1 MNFRSNLER
10 IAEIYG
16 GIAIFSV
23 DQGSSTHRAGVR
35 AGDVLVAVNGRR
47 VRRMAEYATARTLR
61 RELLELVVVRGG
73 RTITL
78 WAGIHAKAV
87 RAAANDNDGNGPAL
101 GAAPPDARFAR
112 QRARG
117 LSRRFVASTS
127 PRPMKPGSS
136 KQSPQ
141 RVLQTL
147 GRSEPPLSG
156 SHSLRGDLRW
166 LGSSVA
172 PRRPSCR
179 WC

>member
-61 RELLELVVVRGG
+61 RDVLELVVVRGC

-78 WAGIHAKAV
+78 WAGINP
-87 RAAANDNDGNGPAL
+87 RASAANDNDGNVTCPWR
-101 GAAPPDARFAR
+101 GAA
-112 QRARG
+112 
-117 LSRRFVASTS
+117 
-127 PRPMKPGSS
+127 
-136 KQSPQ
+136 
-141 RVLQTL
+141 
-147 GRSEPPLSG
+147 
-156 SHSLRGDLRW
+156 
-166 LGSSVA
+166 
-172 PRRPSCR
+172 
-179 WC
+179 